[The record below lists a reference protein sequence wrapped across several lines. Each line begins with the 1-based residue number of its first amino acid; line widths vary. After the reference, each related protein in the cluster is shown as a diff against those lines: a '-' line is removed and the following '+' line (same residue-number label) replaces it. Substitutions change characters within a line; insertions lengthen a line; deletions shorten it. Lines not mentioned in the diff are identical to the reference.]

1 MAERLTREEAE
12 AMMED
17 NLRRISA
24 LVDDRVDEALQ
35 RRDTRE
41 NVEVQS
47 FLRSYKVYNATTI
60 PVLAKGTMILLDLRP
75 ATNATGTVA
84 KYSSLGDRW
93 VEEWAKTVN
102 P

>member
-1 MAERLTREEAE
+1 MPSLTREEAE
-12 AMMED
+12 LLMRE
-17 NLRRISA
+17 NLER
-24 LVDDRVDEALQ
+24 LEALLDRKLDDFRNRLPDTNVAFQELQ
-35 RRDTRE
+35 R
-41 NVEVQS
+41 N
-47 FLRSYKVYNATTI
+47 YKVYNATVL
-60 PVLAKGTMILLDLRP
+60 PVLPRGTMILLDLRS